1 MKLSEYLILII
12 FILVFVGSLSLGL
25 WQIDR
30 GYDKKALENIF
41 SQRQSLPVE
50 TNPGMLNKDLY
61 YRNIQ
66 ISGFFGK
73 NIFFVDN
80 KLLDGKAGFVVF
92 VPFTTPG
99 NKKILVSRGW
109 IESSDRN
116 SIPELSLPER
126 KLNIDGMIRP
136 FSKDFVLNDEA
147 KKIETNFIIQGLD
160 KELMENLSGEKFLPY
175 VFELSALSELSL
187 EPIWKPVSMKAV
199 RHFGYA
205 VQWFALSLV
214 VLFGGA
220 YLFTKRNK

>member
-12 FILVFVGSLSLGL
+12 FIFVFVGSLSLGL

-50 TNPGMLNKDLY
+50 TNPGMLNEDLY

-99 NKKILVSRGW
+99 NKTILVSRGW

-126 KLNIDGMIRP
+126 KLNIDGIALGT
-136 FSKDFVLNDEA
+136 VLHYE
-147 KKIETNFIIQGLD
+147 KTTIQD
-160 KELMENLSGEKFLPY
+160 
-175 VFELSALSELSL
+175 A
-187 EPIWKPVSMKAV
+187 
-199 RHFGYA
+199 
-205 VQWFALSLV
+205 
-214 VLFGGA
+214 
-220 YLFTKRNK
+220 KRNLRTI